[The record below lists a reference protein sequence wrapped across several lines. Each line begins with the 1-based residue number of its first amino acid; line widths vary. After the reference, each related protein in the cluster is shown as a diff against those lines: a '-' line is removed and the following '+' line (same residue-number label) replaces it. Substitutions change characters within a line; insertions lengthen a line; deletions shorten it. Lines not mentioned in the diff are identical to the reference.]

1 MSRSVKEKDPG
12 IWRLRLQFCT
22 RHSHSRFL
30 PRTVFGCYYAV
41 NGVLKERAVELY
53 AFLLASLILTAYVIY
68 EV

>member
-1 MSRSVKEKDPG
+1 M
-12 IWRLRLQFCT
+12 
-22 RHSHSRFL
+22 
-30 PRTVFGCYYAV
+30 FGCYYAV